1 MASGPVKEVVRRG
14 KDVDLGTLPQI
25 VHHQG
30 DAGPYV
36 TAAISFAKDPASETW
51 NCAYN
56 RLMLQGRDTTS
67 IHLTLGKHLW
77 EFSKIAEARGE
88 PLPVAFAIGVH
99 PAIALGALAIG
110 SIDED
115 ERAIMGALLGEPLEL
130 VKCETSDVLVPAHAE
145 LVLEGEILPAAR
157 VAEGPFGEFT
167 GYSLGERQREIVR
180 YTAITHRRDA
190 MFQDITVAHLDHML
204 LSTIP
209 MEANLYRAVRAMVPS
224 IKAVRVPGPF
234 TCYVSIE
241 QRLPGQAK
249 NAIMAVLGAD
259 LYMKRVVVVDPTW
272 TCSTIVRSTGRSPPA
287 ASPIATSPSSPTR
300 AAPTSTPHPAR
311 TATPPSGAWT
321 PPPSRAWPPTRRATG
336 CPPRCGSACVS
347 RTFCPDPAVSE
358 NFAGLI
364 AAVARR
370 HPERIALRWDGGSLT
385 YGELVG
391 RVDDTARR
399 LLAGGLRP
407 GERLAV
413 AIPNCPE
420 FVTVVLGGI
429 AAGAIV
435 APLDVLLK
443 AEERAA
449 ILADLRPARLVESD
463 PAAASGH
470 DGESGR
476 GGAGSSTRWPARR
489 PPLIRGR
496 RWFSTPQGAPGVPRA
511 RCSLPGPAIA
521 NQSWAGPVI
530 GLRDGDVLLAALP
543 LSHAFGINGALFAPL
558 LAGTTV
564 ALVER
569 FVPDAVAGLLE
580 RLGVTVMPG
589 VATMFR
595 RLLDLPGFSG
605 ASGLRLGVSGAAPCP
620 WDLAQE
626 WRAGP
631 GCASSAATG

>member
-1 MASGPVKEVVRRG
+1 MAQDLRSFLDLVKRRAPEDFRIVSRPVDPAYEITALVVKLEKEARRRPVMLFENVKGSAFPVLTNLHASRSRLAAAIGAKPEAMLPTYLRAMERPLPPRIVATGPVKEVVRRG
-14 KDVDLGTLPQI
+14 KDVDLGLLPQI
-25 VHHQG
+25 VHHEG

-167 GYSLGERQREIVR
+167 GYSLGERQREVVR

-224 IKAVRVPGPF
+224 IKAIRVPSPF

-259 LYMKRVVVVDPTW
+259 LYMKRVVVVDHDVDVFDDRQVNW
-272 TCSTIVRSTGRSPPA
+272 A
-287 ASPIATSPSSPTR
+287 IATRCQPDRDITIITNARGSDLDPSSR
-300 AAPTSTPHPAR
+300 EDGY
-311 TATPPSGAWT
+311 TAKWGVDATAKPS
-321 PPPSRAWPPTRRATG
+321 
-336 CPPRCGSACVS
+336 
-347 RTFCPDPAVSE
+347 
-358 NFAGLI
+358 
-364 AAVARR
+364 
-370 HPERIALRWDGGSLT
+370 
-385 YGELVG
+385 
-391 RVDDTARR
+391 
-399 LLAGGLRP
+399 
-407 GERLAV
+407 
-413 AIPNCPE
+413 
-420 FVTVVLGGI
+420 
-429 AAGAIV
+429 
-435 APLDVLLK
+435 
-443 AEERAA
+443 
-449 ILADLRPARLVESD
+449 
-463 PAAASGH
+463 
-470 DGESGR
+470 
-476 GGAGSSTRWPARR
+476 
-489 PPLIRGR
+489 
-496 RWFSTPQGAPGVPRA
+496 
-511 RCSLPGPAIA
+511 
-521 NQSWAGPVI
+521 
-530 GLRDGDVLLAALP
+530 LAAYTPRHRVPAEVWQRLK
-543 LSHAFGINGALFAPL
+543 
-558 LAGTTV
+558 
-564 ALVER
+564 VE
-569 FVPDAVAGLLE
+569 DY
-580 RLGVTVMPG
+580 
-589 VATMFR
+589 
-595 RLLDLPGFSG
+595 LD
-605 ASGLRLGVSGAAPCP
+605 
-620 WDLAQE
+620 
-626 WRAGP
+626 
-631 GCASSAATG
+631 

>member
-1 MASGPVKEVVRRG
+1 MAQDLRSFLDLVKRQKPEDFQIVSRPVDPAYEITALVVKLEKELRRRPVVLFENVKGSAFPVLTNLHASRGRLAAAIGARPEAMLPTYLRAMERPIAPRIVPTGPVKEVVRRG
-14 KDVDLGTLPQI
+14 REVDLTTLPQI

-77 EFSKIAEARGE
+77 EFAKIAEARRE

-167 GYSLGERQREIVR
+167 GYSLGERQREVVR

-224 IKAVRVPGPF
+224 IRAVRVPGPF

-259 LYMKRVVVVDPTW
+259 LYMKRVVVVDHDVDVFDDRQVNW
-272 TCSTIVRSTGRSPPA
+272 A
-287 ASPIATSPSSPTR
+287 IATRCQPDRDITIITHARGSDLDPSSR
-300 AAPTSTPHPAR
+300 EDGY
-311 TATPPSGAWT
+311 TAKWGVDATAKPS
-321 PPPSRAWPPTRRATG
+321 
-336 CPPRCGSACVS
+336 
-347 RTFCPDPAVSE
+347 
-358 NFAGLI
+358 
-364 AAVARR
+364 
-370 HPERIALRWDGGSLT
+370 
-385 YGELVG
+385 
-391 RVDDTARR
+391 
-399 LLAGGLRP
+399 
-407 GERLAV
+407 
-413 AIPNCPE
+413 
-420 FVTVVLGGI
+420 
-429 AAGAIV
+429 
-435 APLDVLLK
+435 
-443 AEERAA
+443 
-449 ILADLRPARLVESD
+449 
-463 PAAASGH
+463 
-470 DGESGR
+470 
-476 GGAGSSTRWPARR
+476 
-489 PPLIRGR
+489 
-496 RWFSTPQGAPGVPRA
+496 
-511 RCSLPGPAIA
+511 
-521 NQSWAGPVI
+521 
-530 GLRDGDVLLAALP
+530 LAAYTP
-543 LSHAFGINGALFAPL
+543 RH
-558 LAGTTV
+558 
-564 ALVER
+564 R
-569 FVPDAVAGLLE
+569 VPPEVWQ
-580 RLGVTVMPG
+580 R
-589 VATMFR
+589 
-595 RLLDLPGFSG
+595 
-605 ASGLRLGVSGAAPCP
+605 LRLEDFLG
-620 WDLAQE
+620 
-626 WRAGP
+626 
-631 GCASSAATG
+631 